1 MNKLLTLGW
10 NEAFEPLTAEEK
22 QRLARIITT
31 GQNTYQGLTSTGSCQ
46 LKLTGKLSHSITE
59 KYDLPAV
66 GDWVMT
72 DPHHQ
77 VIQQIIPRR
86 SSFVRNVA
94 GNQDQRQVIAAN
106 LDEIWLVM
114 SLNHDINL
122 PRLNRYILNAWDS
135 GALPVIILT
144 KADLLPNPTEIIK
157 AIQFEHPGI
166 DILTCSAKTGLGLDQ
181 LHERLTNYRTIALVG
196 SSGIGKSTL
205 INQLAGIDLQLTGD
219 IRQDDDRGRHTTTSR
234 NLLAVQEAW
243 LVDTPG
249 MREFGVWSTSEQ
261 LNQTFED
268 IAELAE
274 DCRFNDCGHSSEPDC
289 AIRQAI
295 SQGSLSTERFKQYQ
309 KLQRELAY
317 LEKRTRENELKKQR
331 R

>member
-1 MNKLLTLGW
+1 MNTLLTLGW
-10 NEAFEPLTAEEK
+10 NEAFGCYAGKE
-22 QRLARIITT
+22 QLARIITT
-31 GQNTYQGLTSTGSCQ
+31 GQNTYQGLTINGPCH
-46 LKLTGKLSHSITE
+46 LKLTGKVSHSITE

-66 GDWVMT
+66 GDWVIT
-72 DPHHQ
+72 DPHQQ

-114 SLNHDINL
+114 SLNHDLNL
-122 PRLNRYILNAWDS
+122 PRLNRYIINAWDS

-144 KADLLPNPTEIIK
+144 KADLIADSTMIIK
-157 AIQFEHPGI
+157 EIQLEHPGI
-166 DILTCSAKTGLGLDQ
+166 DVLVCSAKTGVGLEDLQ
-181 LHERLTNYRTIALVG
+181 ARLTHYRTIALVG

-205 INQLAGIDLQLTGD
+205 INQLAGRDLQLTGD
-219 IRQDDDRGRHTTTSR
+219 IREDDGRGRHTTTSR
-234 NLLAVQEAW
+234 NLLAVQHAW

-249 MREFGVWSTSEQ
+249 MREFGLWSTGEQ

-274 DCRFNDCGHSSEPDC
+274 SCRFGDCAHGSEPGC
-289 AIRQAI
+289 AVTSAI
-295 SQGSLSTERFKQYQ
+295 AQGRLSAERFKDYQ

-317 LEKRTRENELKKQR
+317 LEKRKRETELKKR